1 MEVVGR
7 TNANTGGTNEQV
19 IIIDQQQPPP
29 PYYGNQGNQY
39 PPQQNY
45 GQPYGQPYEQPYQQ
59 PYHDQGQQQPHGLFG
74 VAVGQN
80 QNQNNGLVNYV

>member
-1 MEVVGR
+1 MEVVGQ

-29 PYYGNQGNQY
+29 PSYGYQGNQY

-45 GQPYGQPYEQPYQQ
+45 GQPYGQSYEQPYQQ
-59 PYHDQGQQQPHGLFG
+59 PYYNQGGLFG
-74 VAVGQN
+74 GPV
-80 QNQNNGLVNYV
+80 NQNNGPIHYA